1 MIHIIQY
8 RASGHRLIRFTIF
21 AGETILAK
29 LNVVLNQVYL
39 LDICCNKM
47 LLFRGKTV
55 EKFHLWVKEKVTT
68 TYVASGWIAVQ
79 RFFRN
84 MGWNMIGPSRAG
96 IYWKLT
102 LFWPNP
108 DTPLH

>member
-1 MIHIIQY
+1 MNIASAIFLSKMIDRRILGIQFADMPM
-8 RASGHRLIRFTIF
+8 RMMFVIRCCFSGEGRTI
-21 AGETILAK
+21 
-29 LNVVLNQVYL
+29 
-39 LDICCNKM
+39 
-47 LLFRGKTV
+47 

-84 MGWNMIGPSRAG
+84 MGWNMTGPSRAG

-108 DTPLH
+108 DTPLR